1 MPRNRLIRV
10 RRGTAAQWSLAN
22 PILASGEPGQETDT
36 NKLKIGDGV
45 TAWNSLGYI
54 GSGVGTAAGSSG
66 QVQFNSSGVFA
77 ASSDFHWDNGS
88 SFLGL
93 GNAAP
98 SQRLHVT
105 GNLRVT
111 GAYYDSSNSA
121 GSSGQVLASTG
132 TGTDWVSLSE
142 ITGVD
147 GSGTLNYLPKWTPD
161 GNSIGNSQV
170 FDDGTNVGIA
180 ATTLSARLH
189 VKGSG
194 NTSATNA
201 FNVENSSGTHV
212 FRVRDDGGIHI
223 GPTTSASSGAFIS
236 PSDGADNIGTTVSS
250 GLRYRSALGTSVA
263 GADHFFRNYQGNRQ
277 YTSGVGS
284 MVQVSAPFY
293 PTSGTGVWAGIQVDA
308 TINQTGGASGISRG
322 LWINSNVIAA
332 ADFRAIETANG
343 PWRLTDT
350 YASGS
355 GSLAGPAMVI
365 NQTWNTTGTPTA
377 FQVNVTDTA
386 SNVSSLLADFRVGG
400 SSRAQI
406 RKNGSGWF
414 SLEVDSGSSFRVLN
428 NSGFFSIG
436 STPDTYLFRD
446 AANVLAQRNG
456 VTAQTHRIYNTY
468 TDASNYERGF
478 IRWSSNVLQIGGEAA
493 GTGSSRDLQL
503 FTGGTAKVTVDTTGR
518 VGVGITAPTGY
529 MHLVA
534 PTGAGFANLIHLVKS
549 GGFGTGWV
557 DIQYTGGTFESF
569 LCADTNTDPTAKISC
584 WQDTWDGG
592 NRPGSIRFYT
602 RPSGG
607 SVTERMR
614 ITSTGNVGIGVTT
627 VNAPLQFP
635 ATLSSRKIVLY
646 EVSNNDHQVYGFGI
660 DSAILRYQVANSAAN
675 HIFYAGATSSSSTE
689 LMRITGTGNVGM
701 GSTSPGARTHI
712 ITSSSSAKGLIVQG
726 SASQTATLQEWQ
738 NNSGT
743 MLSQVLA
750 SGVFQSAVSTGT
762 APFIV
767 ASTTAVTNLN
777 ADLLDGQ
784 HGSYYTNY
792 VQSRL
797 QNLVTNGSGL
807 LGNNTNFSSF
817 VFNST
822 ERFAGGGSF
831 TYNGADTALQID
843 ELIPVDIG
851 KIHQM
856 TYYAK
861 LLNKSIPAEEPRH
874 YGMIVS
880 YDADG
885 LIITPYNISK
895 VTGSTYTTL
904 AVDLNPGDLTI
915 TLTDATGWYSGPAS
929 HQRSIGFYPY
939 TNSQGYTYPDYT
951 YTRNVMTNGVWAEG
965 GISGNVI
972 TLAAPYAGVARPAGT
987 KVANHQSGGTYDYI
1001 AGSFVVTQT
1010 SWTKYNGIIGPTGS
1024 FYTVPVEGNT
1034 AGSNGSG
1041 DMMTAPNGFRYG
1053 TAFIKLGWLLSYNT
1067 PSGTAQTAIS
1077 AVSFGLDPRHD
1088 DYYRSVSDGTALA
1101 PAYSFINDT
1110 DIGMFR
1116 PTTNELGFSTT
1127 GSERIRITSTG
1138 NVAIGSTSATEKL
1151 FVNAGN
1157 ILLSS
1162 GYGIRCSDN
1171 FRLYDTTSSIDRF
1184 LFSTSNSYNTRS
1196 SGSHIF
1202 QVNGTQL
1209 AVLNSSGNM
1218 GIGVST
1224 PTAKLD
1230 VSGSQVSG
1238 FSLLLRSGDT
1248 SGGTDSVQ
1256 IGFAYDNSA
1265 DYRHSIRTRHNSAS
1279 PTGNAIDFWLWQHGT
1294 DAAATLGSLRVVSIN
1309 GINGGSLGVG
1319 TATPVSKF
1327 EIFSGN
1333 SSVMTISNS
1342 SPGSNASP
1350 IEGKIHF
1357 RGYGN
1362 SALAE
1367 IAADD
1372 RQSNSTG
1379 GRLFLRTADTSFVL
1393 QNRLMID
1400 REGNVGI
1407 NTTSPSHKLDVN
1419 SSSSRFGGTT
1429 YGYLILSDDWY
1440 GGEFGLVTEDADS
1453 IAVRFS
1459 DGTFRYGGGIGSET
1473 LIISG
1478 SNVGINTITPG
1489 SELDVKG
1496 TLRLSGSSSGYVG
1509 FAPAAA
1515 AGSTTYTLPSADGT
1529 SGQVLSTNGSGTL
1542 SWSSVSGSVSDG
1554 DKGDLTVSSSGTVW
1568 TIDNGVV
1575 TNSKLADVATATFK
1589 GRTTAG
1595 TGSPEDLTATQATA
1609 LLNVFTSGLNGL
1621 APASGGGTSNFLRAD
1636 GTWTAPTFSAPTPV
1650 IYSPTTT
1657 TSVTETNGEVVVLA
1671 DATSGNLTVNLP
1683 TAVGNTAKITIKKI
1697 DSSANTVIIDGSTT
1711 ETIDGSLTKT
1721 IEFQYTSVSL
1731 IGNGSNWFII

>member
-1 MPRNRLIRV
+1 MIKTEKNILRS
-10 RRGTAAQWSLAN
+10 GTAAHWAAVN
-22 PILASGEPGQETDT
+22 PKLELGEIGYELDT
-36 NKLKIGDGV
+36 RKLKVGDGQYR
-45 TAWNSLGYI
+45 WNGLSYI
-54 GSGVGTAAGSSG
+54 YDGGGGGSVG
-66 QVQFNSSGVFA
+66 
-77 ASSDFHWDNGS
+77 
-88 SFLGL
+88 
-93 GNAAP
+93 
-98 SQRLHVT
+98 
-105 GNLRVT
+105 
-111 GAYYDSSNSA
+111 
-121 GSSGQVLASTG
+121 
-132 TGTDWVSLSE
+132 
-142 ITGVD
+142 
-147 GSGTLNYLPKWTPD
+147 GSGTLNYLSKWTPD
-161 GNSIGNSQV
+161 GTTLGNSLL

-180 ATTLSARLH
+180 ATSMSARLH
-189 VKGSG
+189 VKGAG

-201 FNVENSSGTHV
+201 FNIENSSGTHV
-212 FRVRDDGGIHI
+212 FRVRDDGIIHI
-223 GPTTSASSGAFIS
+223 GPTTSVTNGAVIS
-236 PSDGADNIGTTVSS
+236 CSDGTDNVGTTILS
-250 GLRYRSALGTSVA
+250 GLRYRSSLTTSGTGS
-263 GADHFFRNYQGNRQ
+263 DHYFRNYQGSRTQ
-277 YTSGVGS
+277 TSGTANLMEFNGGF
-284 MVQVSAPFY
+284 A
-293 PTSGTGVWAGIQVDA
+293 PTSGTGVYNFARVVGAV
-308 TINQTGGASGISRG
+308 NQTGGANGITRG
-322 LWINSNVIAA
+322 IWVSPTLTAA
-332 ADFRAIETANG
+332 ADFRAIDTDNG

-355 GSLAGPAMVI
+355 GSLAGSAFVI
-365 NQTWNTTGTPTA
+365 NQTWNTSGTPTA
-377 FQVNVTDTA
+377 FQVNITDTA
-386 SNVSSLLADFRVGG
+386 SNASSLLADFRVGG
-400 SSRAQI
+400 SSRAQV
-406 RKNGSGWF
+406 RKNGSASF
-414 SLEVDSGSSFRVLN
+414 SLEVDSGSSFRVIN
-428 NSGFFSIG
+428 NSGFFSLG

-456 VTAQTHRIYNTY
+456 VTAQTYRIYNTY

-478 IRWSSNVLQIGGEAA
+478 IRWSTNVLQIGGEAA

-518 VGVGITAPTGY
+518 VGVGITVPTGY

-534 PTGAGFANLIHLVKS
+534 PTGAGYANLIHLVKS

-584 WQDTWDGG
+584 WQDVWDGG

-607 SVTERMR
+607 AVTERMR

-660 DSAILRYQVANSAAN
+660 DSGTLRYQVANSSAN

-689 LMRITGTGNVGM
+689 LMRVTGTGNVGM
-701 GSTSPGARTHI
+701 GSTSPGARAHI
-712 ITSSSSAKGLIVQG
+712 ITTASGAKGLIVQG
-726 SASQTATLQEWQ
+726 VASQSATLQEWQ

-797 QNLVTNGSGL
+797 ENLVTNGSAL

-817 VFNST
+817 VFNAA

-831 TYNGADTALQID
+831 TYNGADNALQID

-851 KIHQM
+851 KVHRFV
-856 TYYAK
+856 YYAK
-861 LLNKSIPAEEPRH
+861 LLAKSVPAEEPRH
-874 YGMIVS
+874 YGMVVT

-885 LIITPYNISK
+885 LLVQPYNCQK
-895 VTGSTYTTL
+895 VVGSTYTSL

-915 TLTDATGWYSGPAS
+915 TLTDATGWYSGPNS
-929 HQRSIGFYPY
+929 HQRTIGFHPY
-939 TNSQGYTYPDYT
+939 TNGQGYTYPAYT
-951 YTRNVMTNGVWAEG
+951 YTRNYMIGAWNEG

-972 TLAAPYAGVARPAGT
+972 TLAVPYAGVARTAGT

-1001 AGSFVVTQT
+1001 AGGNVVTQPA
-1010 SWTKYNGIIGPTGS
+1010 WTKYEGIIGPTGS
-1024 FYTVPVEGNT
+1024 FYTDPVEGGVVSST
-1034 AGSNGSG
+1034 G
-1041 DMMTAPNGFRYG
+1041 DMLTAPGGFRHG
-1053 TAFIKLGWLLSYNT
+1053 AAFMKVGWLLSYNT
-1067 PSGTAQTAIS
+1067 PSGTAQTALSSI
-1077 AVSFGLDPRHD
+1077 SFGLDPRHD
-1088 DYYRSVSDGTALA
+1088 DYYRSVSDGTSTA
-1101 PAYSFINDT
+1101 PAFSFINDSNT
-1110 DIGMFR
+1110 GMFR
-1116 PTTNELGFSTT
+1116 PTTDELAFST
-1127 GSERIRITSTG
+1127 GAAERVRITSTG
-1138 NVAIGSTSATEKL
+1138 NVAIGSTSASEKL

-1157 ILLSS
+1157 VLLSS

-1171 FRLYDTTSSIDRF
+1171 FRLYDTTNSIDRF
-1184 LFSTSNSYNTRS
+1184 IFSANNQYNTRP
-1196 SGSHIF
+1196 SGSHVF

-1230 VSGSQVSG
+1230 VAGSQVNG
-1238 FSLLLRSGDT
+1238 FSLLLRSGDA

-1256 IGFAYDNSA
+1256 VGFGYDNSS

-1279 PTGNAIDFWLWQHGT
+1279 PTGNAIDFWLWQQGT
-1294 DAAATLGSLRVVSIN
+1294 DAAATLGSLRVVTIDGS
-1309 GINGGSLGVG
+1309 NGGSVG
-1319 TATPVSKF
+1319 IGTSSPVSKF

-1342 SPGSNASP
+1342 APGNNASP

-1357 RGYGN
+1357 RGYAN
-1362 SALAE
+1362 NALAE

-1400 REGNVGI
+1400 R
-1407 NTTSPSHKLDVN
+1407 
-1419 SSSSRFGGTT
+1419 
-1429 YGYLILSDDWY
+1429 
-1440 GGEFGLVTEDADS
+1440 
-1453 IAVRFS
+1453 
-1459 DGTFRYGGGIGSET
+1459 DG
-1473 LIISG
+1473 
-1478 SNVGINTITPG
+1478 NVGINTITPG
-1489 SELDVKG
+1489 STLDVKG

-1509 FAPAAA
+1509 FAPASA
-1515 AGSTTYTLPSADGT
+1515 AGSTTYTLPSADGS
-1529 SGQVLSTNGSGTL
+1529 SGQVLSTNGSATL
-1542 SWSSVSGSVSDG
+1542 SWATVSGSVSDG
-1554 DKGDLTVSSSGTVW
+1554 DKGDVTVSSSGTVW

-1575 TNSKLADVATATFK
+1575 TNAKLADVATATFK

-1595 TGSPEDLTATQATA
+1595 TGAPEDLTVTQATA
-1609 LLNVFTSGLNGL
+1609 LLNVFTSGLKGL

-1636 GTWTAPTFSAPTPV
+1636 GTWTAPTFSAPAPI
-1650 IYSPTTT
+1650 IYSPTST
-1657 TSVTETNGEVVVLA
+1657 TSVTETSGEVVVLA

-1683 TAVGNTAKITIKKI
+1683 TAVANTAKISIKKI

-1731 IGNGSNWFII
+1731 ISNGSNWFII